1 MRVRGL
7 RPVTAA
13 AGIVVLLGAT
23 FAPWVVSG
31 ATSRNAYGA
40 AGAGERL
47 LRLDAPVAA
56 AVRALPFVGLAF
68 ALAMLL
74 WLAGRA
80 DVAAGL
86 MLVLDVAAITAA
98 VAALSAPR
106 TGPVHAVAIGPIV
119 MICGAL
125 ITMAAI
131 LPPTILRVLRAWSA
145 RSPATSGP
153 PARHPHPKDDT

>member
-1 MRVRGL
+1 MRAGGL
-7 RPVTAA
+7 RLVAA
-13 AGIVVLLGAT
+13 TAGIVVLLAAT

-31 ATSRNAYGA
+31 ATSRNVYGG

-47 LRLDAPVAA
+47 LRLDAPAAA

-74 WLAGRA
+74 WLAGRTT
-80 DVAAGL
+80 VAAAL

-106 TGPVHAVAIGPIV
+106 TGPVHAVVIGPIV
-119 MICGAL
+119 TICGAL

-131 LPPTILRVLRAWSA
+131 LSPAILHVLRARSA
-145 RSPATSGP
+145 RLPAASGP
-153 PARHPHPKDDT
+153 PAPHPHPKDDT